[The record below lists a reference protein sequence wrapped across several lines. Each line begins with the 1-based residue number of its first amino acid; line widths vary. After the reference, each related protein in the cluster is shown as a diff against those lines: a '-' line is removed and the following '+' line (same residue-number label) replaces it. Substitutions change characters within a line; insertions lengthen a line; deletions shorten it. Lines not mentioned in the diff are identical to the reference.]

1 MATHLRYVCL
11 SDLHLGAPDSTLT
24 RLSDC
29 GCPDFTQCSP
39 VLATFA
45 QALRQTVLDLCDGRT
60 RSDLPT
66 LVLLGDILDMGV
78 SPLGQV
84 STVFAQFMRAMFP
97 PGEPAAFSPVVMM
110 VPGNHD
116 HHLWRMAQD
125 RIFLDALRGGEVP
138 DDLVDHTDYERRPP
152 GSRIE
157 SELLTLILRQ
167 QSGLAEASVHIAYP
181 NLCLLAPQRN
191 RGLLLHHGHY
201 IDPLYRLMST
211 LTGILSPT
219 LPMPSTLEE
228 IERQNGAWVD
238 FLWSDL
244 GSAGA
249 TGREA
254 FSIYEMMGNAGAS
267 HDYAQQLRDHIVDR
281 ITAQFGI
288 SGEFDVWN
296 GIRLRQVVGAA
307 IEATLTRT
315 AQTQR
320 NNFLDALSTQD
331 YADLRWFLSGP
342 LLADLQRAAARAK
355 NEGGAALA
363 PAADLHISLGYGHT
377 HKPYQREVT
386 AQGLKH
392 PVAVYNTGGWVLD
405 QPTLTCTQGASALF
419 ISESLDVGTLRLFND
434 PVNGTM
440 APVHVEGISPAADAG
455 NALLDELARAVHLQ
469 AGPWTLFSEAV
480 RVKLQDMAHHALH
493 AQSDPQCPN

>member
-1 MATHLRYVCL
+1 MTSELRYVCL

-24 RLSDC
+24 RLDDQ
-29 GCPDFTQCSP
+29 GRPDLSEPCP
-39 VLATFA
+39 VLVTFA
-45 QALRQTVLDLCDGRT
+45 RALRQTVLQMGGHRAPDDR
-60 RSDLPT
+60 PT
-66 LVLLGDILDMGV
+66 LILLGDILDMGV

-84 STVFAQFMRAMFP
+84 STVFAQFVRELFP
-97 PGEPAAFSPVVMM
+97 AGEAPAFSPLVMM

-125 RIFLDALRGGEVP
+125 RIFLDALGNGEVP
-138 DDLVDHTDYERRPP
+138 DDLVDHTDYEKRPP

-157 SELLTLILRQ
+157 SELLTLILRR
-167 QSGLAEASVHIAYP
+167 QSGLAQASVHIAYP
-181 NLCLLAPQRN
+181 NLCLLSRECS
-191 RGLLLHHGHY
+191 RGLVLHHGHY

-211 LTGILSPT
+211 ITGILAPEVT
-219 LPMPSTLEE
+219 MPSKIEE

-267 HDYAQQLRDHIVDR
+267 HAYAQQLRDHIVDR

-342 LLADLQRAAARAK
+342 MLHDLKRACERAWAGASPSARDLQVA
-355 NEGGAALA
+355 
-363 PAADLHISLGYGHT
+363 LGYGHT
-377 HKPYQREVT
+377 HKPYQREVV
-386 AQGLKH
+386 AEGLSL
-392 PVAVYNTGGWVLD
+392 PVQVYNTGGWVLD
-405 QPTLTCTQGASALF
+405 QPTLTYTQGASALF
-419 ISESLDVGTLRLFND
+419 ISDDLDVATLRLFND
-434 PVNGTM
+434 PVNDAMT
-440 APVHVEGISPAADAG
+440 PVHVEGISPEADRRNLLLAALSQAVQSHD
-455 NALLDELARAVHLQ
+455 RAWSV
-469 AGPWTLFSEAV
+469 FSEAV
-480 RVKLQDMAHHALH
+480 RTQLMAIAHRALH
-493 AQSDPQCPN
+493 AHCDPQDPN